1 MKKFIQ
7 LFIVIIITTS
17 TLRGNN
23 SIIGFNPPSDTTNLP
38 NDSLK
43 GDFNGDGKI
52 ETLFVT
58 SNGCIDEE
66 ILESCICIL
75 SFSNNLP
82 SIKIVESM
90 GADLYNL
97 GDLNDNGTDEFGYIR
112 VWHGIWQKYHV
123 LTLKNNVWVNLVP
136 PFIIKLDYLE
146 NGFVPIEKDKNKK
159 GYVIV
164 RTCEMKETEVVII
177 EKSIKVR

>member
-1 MKKFIQ
+1 MRN
-7 LFIVIIITTS
+7 LFPLRIAIIIATS
-17 TLRGNN
+17 ILLGNGGIYGQI
-23 SIIGFNPPSDTTNLP
+23 SPSDSKNPPS
-38 NDSLK
+38 DSLK
-43 GDFNGDGKI
+43 GDFNGDGEI

-97 GDLNDNGTDEFGYIR
+97 GDLNEDGTDEFGYIR
-112 VWHGIWQKYHV
+112 VWHGA
-123 LTLKNNVWVNLVP
+123 
-136 PFIIKLDYLE
+136 
-146 NGFVPIEKDKNKK
+146 
-159 GYVIV
+159 
-164 RTCEMKETEVVII
+164 
-177 EKSIKVR
+177 